1 MWISKASVI
10 LSVGIRQ
17 ISSFSTNPNSVT
29 MVATTMRRGSS
40 SSLTMSSHTFTYTP
54 LPSIAPMV
62 NDAHQ
67 IYSTHITHP
76 YSFRLNQLR
85 GIERLVRDNTEEL
98 AHAIEKDL
106 GQGPM
111 FPEMFEFNSV
121 ISRSRYAQSNL
132 KEWMSTKRT
141 TTPYPLNLFVPVHSE
156 MDPIPR
162 GVALIITPW
171 NLPIQLTLTPLIDAL
186 SAGNVCVLKMSETCV
201 HCTRILTELL
211 TNGKYIDP
219 TYIQHCHSYFLVVH
233 VQ

>member
-29 MVATTMRRGSS
+29 MVLATTMRRGSS

-62 NDAHQ
+62 DDAHQ

-98 AHAIEKDL
+98 ADAIEKDL

-186 SAGNVCVLKMSETCV
+186 SAGNICVLKMSETCV

-211 TNGKYIDP
+211 TNGKYIDSRY
-219 TYIQHCHSYFLVVH
+219 TTLSFLLSY
-233 VQ
+233 